1 MGRMKKVTSRQWAE
15 GADWETP
22 DSLRQATDSLRQ
34 ATDSLREGTGS
45 LREGT
50 GSLRLCRVAVR
61 KGSAFPALHFIRKA
75 APCHSFGGA
84 ASKLSELPV
93 SHRLTAMHVGK
104 AASVLFVLNGLFA
117 RSLSLLPTAH
127 SPLLTILLLLLTAHC
142 SLLTASA
149 QFSQTQGN
157 SPLYS
162 SRPYEARAPS
172 GLPKALKNVGIDQK
186 LNEQLPLDL
195 VFRNEHGDSVRLG
208 DYFGKKPVLLSLVY
222 YQCPML
228 CNQVLNGMVTAFRVM
243 AFQPG
248 QEFEVVTVSFD
259 PRESAALAAA
269 KKNTYINYLP
279 EARRLNASNGWHFLT
294 GDEANIKRLTDAVGF
309 RYQFDEASNQFAH
322 ASAIYVTTPQG
333 KLARYFYG
341 IEYAPRDL
349 RLGLIEAADNK
360 IGSPVDQLLL
370 YCYHY
375 DPATGKY
382 GAAVM
387 NLMRLGG
394 IVTLIAIVGLLFAL
408 RRRGTGQVDLRA
420 GAA

>member
-1 MGRMKKVTSRQWAE
+1 VASEQTARKCAVSSGQWAE
-15 GADWETP
+15 GTKPESPVA
-22 DSLRQATDSLRQ
+22 SRLRRS
-34 ATDSLREGTGS
+34 
-45 LREGT
+45 
-50 GSLRLCRVAVR
+50 AVR
-61 KGSAFPALHFIRKA
+61 KGFAFPALPVFGKA
-75 APCHSFGGA
+75 APCHCFGGA
-84 ASKLSELPV
+84 ASKLSEPPV
-93 SHRLTAMHVGK
+93 RRSLTALQSGK
-104 AASVLFVLNGLFA
+104 AATVVPFFLNG
-117 RSLSLLPTAH
+117 RITRLLCLLLTAH
-127 SPLLTILLLLLTAHC
+127 GPLPTILLLLLTAHC

-172 GLPKALKNVGIDQK
+172 GLPKALNDVGIDQK
-186 LNEQLPLDL
+186 LNGELPLDL
-195 VFRNEHGDSVRLG
+195 VFHNERGETVRLG
-208 DYFGKKPVLLSLVY
+208 DYFGKKPVVLSLVY

-259 PRESAALAAA
+259 PRETAALAAA

-279 EARRLNASNGWHFLT
+279 ESRRVDANNGWHFLT
-294 GDEANIKRLTDAVGF
+294 GDEANIRRLTDAVGF
-309 RYQFDEASNQFAH
+309 RYHFDEASNQFAH

-349 RLGLIEAADNK
+349 RLGLIEAAENK

-382 GAAVM
+382 GAAIM

-408 RRRGTGQVDLRA
+408 RRRGTGQMDLRA
-420 GAA
+420 GGAG